1 MRAWE
6 IIRDVVLTGTGIF
19 LAIQQAYSLHP
30 DDAILALAM
39 GFTAPAAFEHV
50 KALLSSPGESV
61 SSRRPP
67 ASPSRPPS
75 PPPADSG
82 DGPGPSPGP

>member
-1 MRAWE
+1 MKAWAL
-6 IIRDVVLTGTGIF
+6 IRDVVLTGTGIF

-50 KALLSSPGESV
+50 KALLSSPGESA

-67 ASPSRPPS
+67 ASPPPPSS

-82 DGPGPSPGP
+82 ESAPPGP

>member
-6 IIRDVVLTGTGIF
+6 LIRDVVLTGTGIW
-19 LAIQQAYSLHP
+19 LAIHEAYSLHP

-50 KALLSSPGESV
+50 KALLSSPAAGE

-67 ASPSRPPS
+67 ASGSS
-75 PPPADSG
+75 PQSQPQEDSG
-82 DGPGPSPGP
+82 DHAAAGS

>member
-6 IIRDVVLTGTGIF
+6 LIRDVVLTGTGIF
-19 LAIQQAYSLHP
+19 LAIHEAYSLHP

-50 KALLSSPGESV
+50 KALLSSPGASS
-61 SSRRPP
+61 SSRQ
-67 ASPSRPPS
+67 SPESESPPS
-75 PPPADSG
+75 SPPQGDSG
-82 DGPGPSPGP
+82 DHAAAAGS

>member
-1 MRAWE
+1 VKAWE
-6 IIRDVVLTGTGIF
+6 IIRDVVLTGTGIW
-19 LAIQQAYSLHP
+19 LAIHEAYSPSP

-50 KALLSSPGESV
+50 KALLSSPGESG

-67 ASPSRPPS
+67 ASGSPPSS
-75 PPPADSG
+75 PPPEGSG
-82 DGPGPSPGP
+82 DHHATAGQ